1 MSVTAAFPA
10 LSVTKVAD
18 TTVTCKSI
26 NYKIIK
32 VLDRTVIMT
41 PRL

>member
-10 LSVTKVAD
+10 LSVTKVAVNTD

-32 VLDRTVIMT
+32 V
-41 PRL
+41 